1 MSLDFAKHLR
11 QNATD
16 SEQLLWYYLR
26 GKRLFEVKFKRQA
39 PIGRYIVDFVSL
51 THRLVIEVDGGQHNP
66 QIDAPR
72 DAWLTSQGFRVLHFW
87 NHDVL
92 LQTQAVLEAIRLAL
106 ESPSPPAPLPHAGE
120 GSKT

>member
-1 MSLDFAKHLR
+1 LVLFAW
-11 QNATD
+11 QTF
-16 SEQLLWYYLR
+16 
-26 GKRLFEVKFKRQA
+26 FEVKFKRQV
-39 PIGRYIVDFVSL
+39 PIGRYIVDFVCL

-106 ESPSPPAPLPHAGE
+106 ESPSPPAPPARGRGE
-120 GSKT
+120 RNLKQKPKLKA